1 MRWSLTTFLPRV
13 LTLALICTPLASVA
27 SSSPRAPVIGGPCE
41 GCELVF
47 EGMPEELSAR
57 ARIAPPGEPGE
68 PLRIEGRVV
77 TQQGVPVPG
86 VIVYA
91 YHTDEN
97 GVYPQAATRHG
108 RLRGWARTDADGRYV
123 FETIRPASYPDSRV
137 PQHVHMH
144 VIEPSRAT
152 YYIDSIVFAD
162 DPLLDAEA
170 RERDET
176 ARGGNGLVRPER
188 DGEGVW
194 HVRRDIQLGE
204 DVPGYADVEP
214 RSGGVQSPSGS

>member
-1 MRWSLTTFLPRV
+1 M
-13 LTLALICTPLASVA
+13 TLILICTPVASLAST
-27 SSSPRAPVIGGPCE
+27 SPRAPVIGGPCE

-47 EGMPEELSAR
+47 EGMPKELSAQ
-57 ARIAPPGEPGE
+57 ARIAPPDEPGE
-68 PLRIEGRVV
+68 PLRIEGQVV
-77 TQQGVPVPG
+77 TQEGAPAPG

-91 YHTDEN
+91 YHTDKN

-108 RLRGWARTDADGRYV
+108 RLRGWARTDANGRYV
-123 FETIRPASYPDSRV
+123 FETIRPASYPDSQV

-170 RERDET
+170 REQSET
-176 ARGGNGLVRPER
+176 ARGGNGLVHPER

-194 HVRRDIQLGE
+194 RVRRDIHLGKG
-204 DVPGYADVEP
+204 VPGYADVEVH
-214 RSGGVQSPSGS
+214 SGGVQSASGS